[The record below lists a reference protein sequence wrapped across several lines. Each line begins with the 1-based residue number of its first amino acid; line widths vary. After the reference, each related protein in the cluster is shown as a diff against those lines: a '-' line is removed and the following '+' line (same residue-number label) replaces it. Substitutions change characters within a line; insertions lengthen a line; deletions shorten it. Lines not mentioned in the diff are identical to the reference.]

1 MPLHVTYSYT
11 IILSN
16 TYCVHCVQYF
26 PYSFWLADLD
36 LHTSFTVYTY
46 LIDYFFTFFQHLWGP
61 FMTYTLQYTV
71 ITFFVGL
78 YWSTHFLKPL
88 FSLFVC
94 RLILTLTLF
103 CYPLISLYLSASPD
117 LQKKSSSNARLQV
130 NPVQKNSCALLL
142 TYKHPLFNMLFGLC
156 TNLLALPTDS
166 LIVLYC
172 IQDFYLHN
180 THLLSTVLYSVHTAF
195 SSMLF
200 WWSIPTNVIGS
211 HNVNTL
217 QQ

>member
-1 MPLHVTYSYT
+1 
-11 IILSN
+11 
-16 TYCVHCVQYF
+16 
-26 PYSFWLADLD
+26 
-36 LHTSFTVYTY
+36 
-46 LIDYFFTFFQHLWGP
+46 
-61 FMTYTLQYTV
+61 MTYTLQYTV

-103 CYPLISLYLSASPD
+103 CYPLISLYLSASPE

-130 NPVQKNSCALLL
+130 NHVQKNSCALLL
-142 TYKHPLFNMLFGLC
+142 PYKHPLFNMLFGLC

-180 THLLSTVLYSVHTAF
+180 THLLSTVLYILHFRPCSSDDLFRRTWLAHTMSTPCNSNRISLVHRSF
-195 SSMLF
+195 
-200 WWSIPTNVIGS
+200 VRGS
-211 HNVNTL
+211 GSL
-217 QQ
+217 MQSRFCL